1 MLTKSLYQQ
10 QGIQLGVLQQIPRL
24 YDGTQDDTVQLTAI
38 QQNTKPQC
46 QSLLLL
52 DVTTTVKTGHFLTL

>member
-10 QGIQLGVLQQIPRL
+10 QEIQLGALQQTPRL
-24 YDGTQDDTVQLTAI
+24 YDGTQGGTVQLTAV
-38 QQNTKPQC
+38 QQNTKPRC

-52 DVTTTVKTGHFLTL
+52 DVTTTVKMGHFLSL